1 MSTSP
6 MNAVPDVNVSRPARQ
21 CMRVDLPDP
30 DGPMIAPKVPRAN
43 STLTPSSARTSVLP
57 EP

>member
-1 MSTSP
+1 
-6 MNAVPDVNVSRPARQ
+6 MNAEPEVAVSSPAMQ

-30 DGPMIAPKVPRAN
+30 DGPMMAVNWARSKEHDTASRATTWV
-43 STLTPSSARTSVLP
+43 SP